1 MSTPGPP
8 GGFNP
13 FDKLFGDLGR
23 MFAQQGPVNWD
34 VARQI
39 ALFLAT
45 EGEAEGNV
53 DPLERMRLEELVR
66 VADLHISERTGLATS
81 VTGGVLTVAPVTR
94 GDWAMRS
101 LDAHKPLFER
111 LAVSLN
117 AAGDLDAASD
127 DPPDA
132 DDDIG
137 TEKLLGDLGRMVGPV
152 LLGLQAGSMLGHLSR
167 RAFGQ
172 YDLPIPRPPSDELLV
187 VPANLDVFAEEWSLA
202 PDDLR
207 LWVCLHEVTHHAVLA
222 RPHVRTRLE
231 GLIAEYVSSFEV
243 DPSALEGMMSGFDP
257 SDPERMQAAFGD
269 PEVLLGALQTPAQ
282 QELLA
287 SIETLTVV
295 LEGFVDHVMDTVGR
309 ALIGSYGM
317 LSEAVRRRRVEASD
331 GDRFVERLLG
341 LQLGQAQYDRGAAFV
356 RGVVERAG
364 DEVLARLWV
373 SLRELPTPAEV
384 DAPGLWLAR
393 IELPQE

>member
-1 MSTPGPP
+1 VSTPGPP

-13 FDKLFGDLGR
+13 FEKLFADLGR

-45 EGEAEGNV
+45 DGEAEANV
-53 DPLERMRLEELVR
+53 DPLERMRLEELLR
-66 VADLHISERTGLATS
+66 VADLHISERTGFVTAF
-81 VTGGVLTVAPVTR
+81 TGGVLNVIPVTR
-94 GDWAMRS
+94 SDWAMRS
-101 LDAHKPLFER
+101 LDAHKSLFER

-117 AAGDLDAASD
+117 SSGDGPADALEADAGD
-127 DPPDA
+127 
-132 DDDIG
+132 G

-152 LLGLQAGSMLGHLSR
+152 LLGLQTGSMLGHLSR

-172 YDLPIPRPPSDELLV
+172 YDLPIPRPPSDELLI
-187 VPANLDVFAEEWSLA
+187 VPANLDAFAEEWSLA

-207 LWVCLHEVTHHAVLA
+207 LWVCLHEVTHHAVLGRA
-222 RPHVRTRLE
+222 HVREQLE
-231 GLIAEYVSSFEV
+231 GLIGEYVSSFQV
-243 DPSALEGMMSGFDP
+243 DPSALESMIGGLDP
-257 SDPERMQAAFGD
+257 SDPESMQTAFAEPD
-269 PEVLLGALQTPAQ
+269 ALLGALQTPAQ
-282 QELLA
+282 HELLA
-287 SIETLTVV
+287 KIETVTVV
-295 LEGFVDHVMDTVGR
+295 LEGFVDHVMDTVGS
-309 ALIGSYGM
+309 ALIGSYAM
-317 LSEAVRRRRVEASD
+317 LSEAVRRRRVEATD

-364 DEVLARLWV
+364 EGGLDRLWA
-373 SLRELPTPAEV
+373 SRRELPTPAEV

-393 IELPQE
+393 IELPDD

>member
-1 MSTPGPP
+1 VSTPGPP

-13 FDKLFGDLGR
+13 FEKLFADLGR

-45 EGEAEGNV
+45 EGEAEANV
-53 DPLERMRLEELVR
+53 EPLERMRLEELVR
-66 VADLHISERTGLATS
+66 VADLHISERTGLTTAI
-81 VTGGVLTVAPVTR
+81 TGGVLSVAPVTR
-94 GDWAMRS
+94 SEWAMRS

-117 AAGDLDAASD
+117 AAD
-127 DPPDA
+127 DEPDA
-132 DDDIG
+132 EEDDG
-137 TEKLLGDLGRMVGPV
+137 PEKLLGDLGRMVGPV

-167 RAFGQ
+167 RALGQ

-187 VPANLDVFAEEWSLA
+187 VPANLDAFADEWSLA

-207 LWVCLHEVTHHAVLA
+207 LWVCLHEVTHHAVLG
-222 RPHVRTRLE
+222 RPHVRARLE
-231 GLIAEYVSSFEV
+231 GLIADYVSSFEV
-243 DPSALEGMMSGFDP
+243 DAGALEGMMGGLDP
-257 SDPERMQAAFGD
+257 TDPEGMQAAFAD
-269 PEVLLGALQTPAQ
+269 PEVLLGALQSPAQ

-287 SIETLTVV
+287 TIETLTVV
-295 LEGFVDHVMDTVGR
+295 LEGFVDHIMDTVGK
-309 ALIGSYGM
+309 ALIGSYNM
-317 LSEAVRRRRVEASD
+317 LSEAVRRRRVESSD

-364 DEVLARLWV
+364 DDGLARLWA
-373 SLRELPTPAEV
+373 SARELPTPAEV

-393 IELPQE
+393 IELPDT

>member
-45 EGEAEGNV
+45 EGEAEANV

-81 VTGGVLTVAPVTR
+81 VTGGVLSVAPVTR
-94 GDWAMRS
+94 SDWAMRS

-117 AAGDLDAASD
+117 AAGDGAVAGD
-127 DPPDA
+127 DEPDPA
-132 DDDIG
+132 DDIA
-137 TEKLLGDLGRMVGPV
+137 TEKLLGELGRMVGPV

-167 RAFGQ
+167 RALGQ

-187 VPANLDVFAEEWSLA
+187 VPANLDVFAAEWSLA
-202 PDDLR
+202 ADDLR

-222 RPHVRTRLE
+222 RPHVRARLE
-231 GLIAEYVSSFEV
+231 GLIADYVSSFEV
-243 DPSALEGMMSGFDP
+243 DAGALEGMMGGFDP
-257 SDPERMQAAFGD
+257 TDPERMQAALVHSGKAVEQFRH
-269 PEVLLGALQTPAQ
+269 PLAQRQCGA
-282 QELLA
+282 
-287 SIETLTVV
+287 
-295 LEGFVDHVMDTVGR
+295 
-309 ALIGSYGM
+309 
-317 LSEAVRRRRVEASD
+317 VE
-331 GDRFVERLLG
+331 
-341 LQLGQAQYDRGAAFV
+341 
-356 RGVVERAG
+356 
-364 DEVLARLWV
+364 
-373 SLRELPTPAEV
+373 
-384 DAPGLWLAR
+384 
-393 IELPQE
+393 